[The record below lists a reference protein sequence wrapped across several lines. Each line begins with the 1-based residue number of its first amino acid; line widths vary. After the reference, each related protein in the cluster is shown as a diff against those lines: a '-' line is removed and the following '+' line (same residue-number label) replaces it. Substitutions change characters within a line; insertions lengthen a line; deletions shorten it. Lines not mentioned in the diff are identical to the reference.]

1 MVLGKSHFVHQH
13 FPLSFQ
19 LSDSI
24 DEGCEINSHFKM
36 QVNDTK
42 YLYTLAIVVA
52 KFGMAGVG
60 KCCGGVGAG
69 EKTQVQSHFLDF
81 FFLI

>member
-1 MVLGKSHFVHQH
+1 MTLNIF
-13 FPLSFQ
+13 
-19 LSDSI
+19 I
-24 DEGCEINSHFKM
+24 A
-36 QVNDTK
+36 
-42 YLYTLAIVVA
+42 LAIVVA

-81 FFLI
+81 FFFNLIFIFDLLALF